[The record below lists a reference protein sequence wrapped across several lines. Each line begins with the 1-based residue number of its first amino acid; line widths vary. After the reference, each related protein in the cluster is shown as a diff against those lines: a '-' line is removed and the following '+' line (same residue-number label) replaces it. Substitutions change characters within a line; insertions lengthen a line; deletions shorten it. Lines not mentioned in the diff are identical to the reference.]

1 MKHSN
6 KSRRDAIKAIG
17 AAGIFG
23 LAGCTG
29 NSNSG
34 ESTPT
39 ATEESDGSTA
49 TETDSGGTEMDTVR
63 AAFLY
68 EAPLGDVG
76 WDRSHENGRQ
86 AVEEEYDWLETAYS
100 DGVAPGDSQSV
111 MANYAEEGYDII
123 FGTSFGYM
131 GPMTQV
137 ADQYPDT
144 IFEHCSGYQ
153 TRENMG
159 RYYGR
164 LYQPRFLTGVAAGH
178 LTETNTLGYVA
189 AFPISEVIR
198 QLNAF
203 ALGAASVNPDVTM
216 EVRWTNAW
224 LDPPATTQA
233 TNALLDE
240 GADVINNHITSPA
253 AVQTAAENEAWGF
266 TYTTSM
272 SEQGGDW
279 YGSSAMWQWEEF
291 YGPTLESV
299 RDGTWESDSYWE
311 GLESGVVSVDDF
323 GPNVPDD
330 VVSEVEEKEQQIID
344 GSLDPWAGSKFEGW
358 SDEELFQDV
367 SSYAEPVAGEVPD
380 S

>member
-1 MKHSN
+1 MSEQHKY
-6 KSRRDAIKAIG
+6 RRDVIRAIG
-17 AAGIFG
+17 AAGVFG

-29 NSNSG
+29 DGNSA

-39 ATEESDGSTA
+39 TTADTSGSTA
-49 TETDSGGTEMDTVR
+49 SETDSGTEETDTVR

-68 EAPLGDVG
+68 ESPLGDVG
-76 WDRSHENGRQ
+76 WDRSHENGRL
-86 AVEEEYDWLETAYS
+86 AIEDEYDWLETAYT

-123 FGTSFGYM
+123 FGTTFGYM
-131 GPMTQV
+131 DPMAQISE
-137 ADQYPDT
+137 QYPDT
-144 IFEHCSGYQ
+144 TFEHCSGYQ
-153 TRENMG
+153 TTENMG
-159 RYYGR
+159 RYFGR
-164 LYQPRFLTGVAAGH
+164 LYQARYLTGVAAGH

-189 AFPISEVIR
+189 SFPISEVIR

-203 ALGAASVNPDVTM
+203 ALGAASVNSDVTM

-224 LDPPATTQA
+224 LDPPATTEA

-240 GADVINNHITSPA
+240 GADVINNHVTSPA
-253 AVQTAAENEAWGF
+253 SVQTAAENEAWGF

-279 YGSSAMWQWEEF
+279 YGSSAMWRWEEF
-291 YGPTLESV
+291 YGPTVEAV

-311 GLESGVVSVDDF
+311 GLESGVVAVDEF

-344 GSLDPWAGSKFEGW
+344 GELDPWAGSQFEGW
-358 SDEELFQDV
+358 SDEDLFQNV
-367 SSYAEPVAGEVPD
+367 GSYAEPVAGEVPD